1 MNTILDDIPH
11 LSSSDR
17 SAFHLFASLIPRLVP
32 VEPFLE
38 LCKGYETDMAFVPS
52 DSGSTRSPLAE
63 KLRDSTF
70 DIEKHLP
77 IRTTDDLLRYA
88 DDVAGSIA
96 SAICYLSW
104 SILTSPANPAHALRP
119 VDALTWSKL
128 VHYSVNSPIKTNP
141 KISMG
146 LRTVRSAR
154 EMGRALQLVNISRDI
169 AKDAV
174 IARLYV
180 PLSLFTSSKALLST
194 LLASPRNPPSYAPH
208 TSSLLDIADRLR
220 IASVPAIGNL
230 PRTARGGTRAMAAS
244 YFEIAEAIRRN
255 GGEVDVKGIKVE
267 KWRRGLAAAKAFW
280 LGVA

>member
-180 PLSLFTSSKALLST
+180 PLSLFASSKALLAT

>member
-1 MNTILDDIPH
+1 
-11 LSSSDR
+11 
-17 SAFHLFASLIPRLVP
+17 
-32 VEPFLE
+32 
-38 LCKGYETDMAFVPS
+38 
-52 DSGSTRSPLAE
+52 
-63 KLRDSTF
+63 
-70 DIEKHLP
+70 
-77 IRTTDDLLRYA
+77 
-88 DDVAGSIA
+88 
-96 SAICYLSW
+96 
-104 SILTSPANPAHALRP
+104 
-119 VDALTWSKL
+119 
-128 VHYSVNSPIKTNP
+128 
-141 KISMG
+141 MG

-194 LLASPRNPPSYAPH
+194 LLASPRDPPSYAPH

-255 GGEVDVKGIKVE
+255 KGQVDEQGIKVD

-280 LGVA
+280 LGIA

>member
-63 KLRDSTF
+63 KLRDPTF

-104 SILTSPANPAHALRP
+104 SILTSPVNPAHALRP

-180 PLSLFTSSKALLST
+180 PLSLFASSKALLAT

-244 YFEIAEAIRRN
+244 YFEIAEAIRRK